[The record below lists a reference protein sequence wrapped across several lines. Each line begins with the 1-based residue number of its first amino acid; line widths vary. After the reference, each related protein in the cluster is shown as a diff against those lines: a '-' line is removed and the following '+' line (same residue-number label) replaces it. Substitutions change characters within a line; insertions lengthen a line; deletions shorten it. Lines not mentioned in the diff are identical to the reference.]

1 MSEYSKLTRK
11 YGRYCINYNYANKII
26 KKYMNYF
33 SFYQFENNHNLRI
46 DGQLIKPVQRITR

>member
-1 MSEYSKLTRK
+1 
-11 YGRYCINYNYANKII
+11 
-26 KKYMNYF
+26 MNYF